1 MHCTS
6 TAAVGAGIAAITN
19 HMAFSGSPRWMAIAP
34 SALAPRSATLDQ
46 ARMDTLHCAAGS
58 PRRQG
63 KGKRRPAASYARSE
77 EHTSEL
83 QSRRDLVC
91 RLLLEKKKEECSIR

>member
-34 SALAPRSATLDQ
+34 SPLAPRSATLDQ

-63 KGKRRPAASYARSE
+63 KGKRRPEME

-83 QSRRDLVC
+83 QSRVDLVC
-91 RLLLEKKKEECSIR
+91 RLLPEKKNDAVFDHDPSI